1 MSRWKPHNIWTEPY
15 LVAEQLSEFVYKVQA
30 AKGAR
35 SIEVPVDDLKVYDF
49 RGEEE
54 PSIWLKKE
62 TGLTEHLRALAVKD
76 GSSSISGVS
85 MTPRDRPSD
94 MNQEEAKVVN
104 VRIAPRARV
113 ESPRSDF
120 GDMPKTI

>member
-1 MSRWKPHNIWTEPY
+1 MSRWTGPY
-15 LVAEQLSEFVYKVQA
+15 LVTKQLSDFVYKVQA
-30 AKGAR
+30 AKRAR
-35 SIEVPVDDLKVYDF
+35 PIEVHVDDLKVYDF

-54 PSIWLKKE
+54 PSSWLKKE
-62 TGLTEHLRALAVKD
+62 TGLTEHLQALAVKD

-85 MTPRDRPSD
+85 MTPGDRPSD
-94 MNQEEAKVVN
+94 MNQEEAKEVN

-113 ESPRSDF
+113 EFPRSDY